1 MKRKVL
7 FRCLLG
13 APIGLALSYLI
24 TVLIS
29 AAVGDGNYYPVVPQ
43 LAEAWGGELSAVLVQ
58 TGCSLL
64 YGAAWGGA
72 SVVWEMERWSL
83 LRMTLTH
90 LAVCSAATFP
100 IAYFMWWM
108 PHSAAGVLRYFGI
121 FFAIYLLIWVSQYWA
136 IKRRIEQMNRK
147 VRQQNEAK

>member
-13 APIGLALSYLI
+13 APIGLAISYLI

-29 AAVGDGNYYPVVPQ
+29 AAVGDGNYYPVVPE
-43 LAEAWGGELSAVLVQ
+43 LAEAWGSELNAVLAQ
-58 TGCSLL
+58 TGCALL
-64 YGAAWGGA
+64 YGAAWGGV
-72 SVVWEMERWSL
+72 SLIWEMERWSL
-83 LRMTLTH
+83 LRMTVTH

-100 IAYFMWWM
+100 IAYFMRWM
-108 PHSAAGVLRYFGI
+108 PHNAAGVLLYFGI
-121 FFAIYLLIWVSQYWA
+121 FFTIYLLIWVSQYCA

-147 VRQQNEAK
+147 VREQN